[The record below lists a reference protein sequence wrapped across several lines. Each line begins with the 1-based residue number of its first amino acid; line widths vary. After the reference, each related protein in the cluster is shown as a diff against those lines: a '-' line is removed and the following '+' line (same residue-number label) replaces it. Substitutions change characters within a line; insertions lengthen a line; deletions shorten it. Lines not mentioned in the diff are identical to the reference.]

1 MMKKTN
7 TPPLVVYKASAG
19 SGKTFTLAA
28 EYIKLLIDNPLS
40 FRNILAVTFTN
51 KATEEMKTRIL
62 SQLNGLA
69 NGYADSSD
77 YMKKI
82 SEETGTDP
90 SLVKARASMALHGMI
105 HNYDHFHV
113 ETIDKFFQRVLKNL
127 ARELDL
133 TANLR
138 IELNDV
144 QIEQM
149 AVDTMIDSL
158 DHDNVVLG
166 WIMNYILENIGKEKS
181 WNVINQIKEFGSNIF
196 KDIYKSHREEMHG
209 IMSDEEFFNKFRSQ
223 LYKTKEMQ
231 IKTKQECG
239 QRFFDAIGALTSSDF
254 NKGKNGVYGYFEKM
268 CSDKCDGNPMSA
280 TVASCLESA
289 ESWCKKKNPNR
300 EAVMELA
307 NSTLIALLE
316 EADATRLRCYMI
328 CKSVD
333 VTLNH
338 LNQLRLLGNIE
349 ETVRRMNSDSN
360 RFLLSDTQGM
370 LHALID
376 DSDTPFI
383 FEKIGTQLHHIM
395 IDEFQDTG
403 ALQWSNFKVLLN
415 ECIHQGKSNLIVGDV
430 KQSIYRWRSGDWR
443 LLNNITSQFNNDSNL
458 VKVAPLD
465 TNYRSCKKIVEF
477 NNKFFVAA
485 SQVEHQ
491 HLYEIMGN
499 EANQLQ
505 AAYSDVVQKIPP
517 KKSDEGYVHIEM
529 MSNEEYD
536 KTLMEKIAQC
546 IRNLTEH
553 GVLQKDIAIL
563 ARRNGDIEATAQYFQ
578 ANMPDINI
586 VSDEAFILESS
597 LAVNILITA
606 LKVLVDERDAISRCY
621 LAKTYQNHLLDNGIS
636 DETLML
642 SNDTK
647 HPEKSFSNLLPQGFR
662 DSQDMS
668 LLRSMPLIDLVE
680 TLHDIF
686 EINRSEGQSAY
697 LCTFYDI
704 VREHLS
710 EHPSD
715 IERFL
720 QAWDEKYSKK
730 NIHGDEVDGIRIVTI
745 HKSKGLEFDNVIL
758 PFCNWSLERKGNII
772 WCESPTPPFNSL
784 PIIPIN
790 YSNKQMKDTVYEQ
803 DYQKE
808 YFQNM
813 VDNLNL
819 LYVAFTRART
829 RMFIYGVKKDGDSK
843 DKIERRSALIEQC
856 IPQLLQP
863 SEQTTPKGTIK
874 LEPLDGTIEEDDL
887 GTMTFEYGRCFE
899 EQSIKKVKKE
909 SENIFL
915 QSDISES
922 FQIKSYPS
930 TATFRQSNESKAFV
944 DTDTPSMQSQYIHR
958 GNMLHYIFSK
968 IKYID
973 DIDDILQELTFQ
985 GLIGNDISSNE
996 LHKLLQQALA
1006 NPQVRDWF
1014 TPKWTIHNECNIL
1027 CKKGEELTTMRPDRV
1042 MSNGSKTI
1050 VVDFKFGNPDPL
1062 KHKEQVNKYIS
1073 TLKEMGHSDVE
1084 GYVWYVFSNKVEKA

>member
-1 MMKKTN
+1 MMKKSK

-28 EYIKLLIDNPLS
+28 EYIKLLIDNPQS

-82 SEETGTDP
+82 VEETGTDT
-90 SLVKARASMALHGMI
+90 SLVKERASMALHGMI

-133 TANLR
+133 SANLR

-149 AVDTMIDSL
+149 AVDTLIDSL

-166 WIMNYILENIGKEKS
+166 WIMNYIIENIGKDKS
-181 WNVINQIKEFGSNIF
+181 WNIINKIKEFGSNIF
-196 KDIYKSHREEMHG
+196 KDIYKSNREEMHA

-223 LYKTKEMQ
+223 LYKTKEKQ

-239 QRFFDAIGALTSSDF
+239 KRFFDAIGTFSSSDF
-254 NKGKNGVYGYFEKM
+254 FRGKSGVYGYFEKM
-268 CSDKCDGNPMSA
+268 CSDKYDGDPMSK

-289 ESWCKKKNPNR
+289 ESWSTKKNPNR
-300 EAVMELA
+300 EAIMELA
-307 NSTLIALLE
+307 NNTLIALLE
-316 EADATRLRCYMI
+316 EAESIRMQCHKI

-349 ETVRRMNSDSN
+349 ETVRRMNNDSN

-403 ALQWSNFKVLLN
+403 ALQWSNFKVLLD
-415 ECIHQGKSNLIVGDV
+415 ECMHQGKSNLIVGDV

-485 SQVEHQ
+485 SEIEHQ
-491 HLYEIMGN
+491 CLYDIMGD

-505 AAYSDVVQKIPP
+505 AAYSDVVQKIPSW
-517 KKSDEGYVHIEM
+517 KGDEGYVHIEM
-529 MSNEEYD
+529 MSKDEYD
-536 KTLMEKIAQC
+536 KAIMEKIAQC

-553 GVLQKDIAIL
+553 GVRQKDIAIL
-563 ARRNGDIEATAQYFQ
+563 ARRNWDIEATAQYFQ

-597 LAVNILITA
+597 LSVNILITA

-621 LAKTYQNHLLDNGIS
+621 LAKTYQNHLLGNAIS

-642 SNDTK
+642 SNDPK
-647 HPEKSFSNLLPQGFR
+647 HPEQSFSNWLPQGFR
-662 DSQDMS
+662 NSQDMS
-668 LLRSMPLIDLVE
+668 LLRSMPLIDLIE

-704 VREHLS
+704 LREHLAD
-710 EHPSD
+710 HPSD

-758 PFCNWSLERKGNII
+758 PFCNWALEKKGNII
-772 WCESPTPPFNSL
+772 WCKSPAPPFNKL

-790 YSNKQMKDTVYEQ
+790 YSANQMKDTVYEQ

-808 YFQNM
+808 YFQNT

-829 RMFIYGVKKDGDSK
+829 RMFIYGVKEEEDRKDN
-843 DKIERRSALIEQC
+843 IARRSALIEKC

-863 SEQTTPKGTIK
+863 SEQTTPKGIIK
-874 LEPLDGTIEEDDL
+874 LRQLDGTIEEDDL
-887 GTMTFEYGRCFE
+887 GTITLEYGRCFE
-899 EQSIKKVKKE
+899 EQSIKSGKKE
-909 SENIFL
+909 SKNIFL

-922 FQIKSYPS
+922 FQIQSYPS
-930 TATFRQSNESKAFV
+930 TATFRQSNESKTFV
-944 DTDTPSMQSQYIHR
+944 DTDTPSLQSQYIQR
-958 GNMLHYIFSK
+958 GNILHYIFSK
-968 IKYID
+968 IKYIE
-973 DIDDILQELTFQ
+973 DIDDVLKELTFK
-985 GLIGNDISSNE
+985 GLIGNEISSNE
-996 LHKLLQQALA
+996 LHELLHKAFA

-1014 TPKWTIHNECNIL
+1014 SPRWTIHNECNIL
-1027 CKKGEELTTMRPDRV
+1027 CKTGGELTTMRPDRV
-1042 MSNGSKTI
+1042 MSNGQKTI
-1050 VVDFKFGNPDPL
+1050 VVDFKFGKPDPS
-1062 KHKEQVNKYIS
+1062 KHKEQINKYIS
-1073 TLKEMGHSDVE
+1073 TLIEMGHSNVE
-1084 GYVWYVFSNKVEKA
+1084 GFVWYVFSNKVEKA